1 MEEELLYTQED
12 LDEWMRTCEELQ
24 EKIKEQEQELTE
36 FRNKIENG
44 TLVELPC
51 KVGDKVYFVTNQKI
65 FEEIVSH
72 THYEFVDNIIDLA
85 NSIIYT
91 TDIYDKEDNF
101 YRLLKLGKSL
111 FLTKE
116 RAEEKLKSYKVR
128 SN

>member
-1 MEEELLYTQED
+1 M
-12 LDEWMRTCEELQ
+12 
-24 EKIKEQEQELTE
+24 KE
-36 FRNKIENG
+36 KIENK
-44 TLVELPC
+44 TLIELPC

-65 FEEIVSH
+65 FEEIVTH

-116 RAEEKLKSYKVR
+116 EAKAKLR
-128 SN
+128 R